1 MNWQRQ
7 LRIRGEGGCLT
18 YSAFHDPGL
27 ASIVSGVAAFRNGPT
42 FPTKSCNTTIIKSLR
57 MNILLFEEEKEY
69 THSWFF
75 FCMKEKHIFKNEGK
89 ERKHENKRTR

>member
-1 MNWQRQ
+1 MSHVLCIPQ
-7 LRIRGEGGCLT
+7 LRIRGEGGCHT

-57 MNILLFEEEKEY
+57 MNILLFEEEKENDV
-69 THSWFF
+69 HPQLFF
-75 FCMKEKHIFKNEGK
+75 FA
-89 ERKHENKRTR
+89 